1 MAILSRPS
9 AGGNSGGVVQV
20 IEPPTDETLLSY
32 QLPGGIVGQLSGTNE
47 VYAMPADRYT
57 ETQPAHDGTT
67 WLENT
72 HGDCWRVRLTDIA
85 PYVLEPGAQTAR
97 QIARRKADDRHRALK
112 WCERMLDLVD
122 QWEGIIDH
130 LPCDDATAEAI
141 GELVDKLAERV
152 RGVKLPNTSNHTGS

>member
-1 MAILSRPS
+1 MSIVTRSES
-9 AGGNSGGVVQV
+9 SGNPGGVVQV
-20 IEPPTDETLLSY
+20 IQPPTEQLLSY

-122 QWEGIIDH
+122 QWPDIIDH

-141 GELVDKLAERV
+141 GSLLDKLTEKV
-152 RGVKLPNTSNHTGS
+152 RGVKAPNTPTHTGS